1 MSKTSD
7 DDDNTTL
14 NRYSSVITAHVE
26 KMQCSLVDLYN
37 YVEVSVNS
45 LPINLNRAE
54 K

>member
-1 MSKTSD
+1 MSKTS

-14 NRYSSVITAHVE
+14 NRYSSVITARVE
-26 KMQCSLVDLYN
+26 KMQCSLVDPYN

-45 LPINLNRAE
+45 LPINLNGAQ